1 MEGIGRK
8 GQHQRD
14 LKRDRGDRMVVG
26 GQETRCVELLTLVTN
41 SLPSD
46 LIVLVVGMNVFERG
60 WWES

>member
-1 MEGIGRK
+1 
-8 GQHQRD
+8 
-14 LKRDRGDRMVVG
+14 MVVG